1 MVETQIIRALHA
13 RLTAVAGF
21 YHLPIEALEEMDAK
35 GLAHDHLRVKG
46 TGWLLRVPK
55 QSQFGFSASENLT
68 YQAACFGRV
77 GASGQAPRL
86 RSVFE
91 PGPDLPMGALLVE
104 EINGMAPI
112 LPRDLPLLAEAM
124 ARVHAL
130 PLPPPAERPPLEDH
144 SDPVAGILKEIES
157 QARYLKPAG
166 LDPRAEAAIEGEL
179 DWARSFAAAVRRR
192 TSPQPVT
199 LVLTDTHPG
208 NFLITS
214 SKAVIVDLEK
224 ALYGAPGIDLA
235 HATVYSSTT
244 WDSAT
249 YAVLTL
255 AEIAGFYRAYLTQV
269 AALKSMDF
277 AVQLEPWLIPMR
289 RLLLL
294 RALTWCALWRVEHK
308 KAATSDKTSA
318 AETRDWSADNT
329 DATVIDHVRDRVD
342 HYLSGDTVTMMQS
355 EWLESPTLEGL
366 IDL

>member
-1 MVETQIIRALHA
+1 MVETQIIQALHA

-21 YHLPIEALEEMDAK
+21 YHLTLDALEEMDAK
-35 GLAHDHLRVKG
+35 GLAHDHLRVKD

-55 QSQFGFSASENLT
+55 QSQFGYSARDNLI
-68 YQAACFGRV
+68 YQAACFQRV

-104 EINGMAPI
+104 EIYGIEPR
-112 LPRDLPLLAEAM
+112 LPRDLSLLAEAM

-130 PLPPPAERPPLEDH
+130 PVPPPDERPPLEDH
-144 SDPVAGILKEIES
+144 SDPVAGILEEIEA
-157 QARYLKPAG
+157 QALYLAPAE
-166 LDPRAEAAIEGEL
+166 LDPGSQAAIEGEL
-179 DWARSFAAAVRRR
+179 DWARSFAAALRRR
-192 TSPQPVT
+192 GAQQPVT

-224 ALYGAPGIDLA
+224 ALYGAPGVDLA

-249 YAVLTL
+249 EAILTL
-255 AEIAGFYRAYLTQV
+255 DDVAGFYRSYLTQIS
-269 AALKSMDF
+269 ALKGMDF
-277 AVQLEPWLIPMR
+277 AQQLEPWLIPMR

-294 RALTWCALWRVEHK
+294 RALSWCALWRVEHQR
-308 KAATSDKTSA
+308 AARPDKTSA
-318 AETRDWSADNT
+318 SQTRDWSADNT
-329 DATVIDHVRDRVD
+329 DAALIDHVRGRVD
-342 HYLSGDTVTMMQS
+342 HYLEADTIAMMQS
-355 EWLESPTLEGL
+355 EWQVSPTLESL
-366 IDL
+366 IGI